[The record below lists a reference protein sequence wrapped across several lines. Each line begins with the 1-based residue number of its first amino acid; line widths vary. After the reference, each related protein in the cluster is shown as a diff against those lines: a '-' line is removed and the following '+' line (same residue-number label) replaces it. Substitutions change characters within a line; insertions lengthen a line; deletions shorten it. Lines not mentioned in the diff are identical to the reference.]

1 MLSAG
6 KLNKLTKDKGIAA
19 GVLVDG
25 LTKAG
30 LTAKAAKAAVGN
42 WQKGLMKPKPRTR
55 DIEALASALHVE
67 PNNISEWAS
76 TIKYAP
82 GSPRKARLVSQLIAG
97 RGAQDA
103 LDLLKFTNK
112 RAAYMIEKAL
122 KSAIASADEAAADI
136 ENLYV
141 SQARIDGAGVRLGT
155 KRWIPK
161 DRGRANPIR
170 KEASHIHVIV
180 AEVD

>member
-1 MLSAG
+1 MLSAS
-6 KLNKLTKDKGIAA
+6 KLDKLTKDKGLSAS
-19 GVLVDG
+19 VLVDS

-30 LTAKAAKAAVGN
+30 LTAKVAKAAVKN
-42 WQKGLMKPKPRTR
+42 WSKGLMKPKPRTR
-55 DIEALASALHVE
+55 DIEALASALGVQA
-67 PNNISEWAS
+67 NDVSEWRS

-97 RGAQDA
+97 RGAQEA

-141 SQARIDGAGVRLGT
+141 SSARIDGAGVRLGT

-170 KEASHIHVIV
+170 KESNHIHVTV